1 MEEVTALGIKVLG
14 ELAAPGGDLTGELAT
29 PVTGGKVD
37 LAAADALMDDFAVP
51 QEVVA
56 LVDSSEFD
64 RRGVHVACPLREV
77 DVLITDTGIS
87 REARRMVT
95 EAGVSLVLA
104 EVA

>member
-1 MEEVTALGIKVLG
+1 
-14 ELAAPGGDLTGELAT
+14 
-29 PVTGGKVD
+29 
-37 LAAADALMDDFAVP
+37 
-51 QEVVA
+51 
-56 LVDSSEFD
+56 VDSSKFD
-64 RRGVHVACPLREV
+64 RRGVHVSCPLRKL